1 MTQPRRN
8 IGPPNVGGQADNA
21 GSQPAT
27 GANFRKLQ
35 RHARGVAEWIDAAQ
49 TAGAPALSEAHDH
62 RGGTYGRPLGSA
74 TTAQFSR
81 RIGAGFATSF
91 ALDALFMIPDCT
103 PASGIALR
111 DPSANGGFV
120 APKIWIYAESAAATT
135 ISLNLSVREVGNREN
150 SVFAGLVF
158 NHPGGGKAWL
168 TATDQVVLPS
178 GFVSVSAAAP
188 IGAVTSIEQLCLEI
202 PH

>member
-8 IGPPNVGGQADNA
+8 IGPPSVGGQADHA

-49 TAGAPALSEAHDH
+49 TAGAPALADAHDH

-74 TTAQFSR
+74 ATAQFYR
-81 RIGAGFATSF
+81 RIGVGFAASF
-91 ALDALFMIPDCT
+91 AFDALFMIPDCS
-103 PASGIALR
+103 PPGGVSLR
-111 DPSANGGFV
+111 EPTINGGFCS
-120 APKIWIYAESAAATT
+120 PEIYIYAQSAAATT
-135 ISLNLSVREVGNREN
+135 ISLNLSVKKVGNREN

-168 TATDQVVLPS
+168 QATEQIVLPS
-178 GFVSVSAAAP
+178 GFVSISAAAQ
-188 IGAVTSIEQLCLEI
+188 IGFVTSIEQFCLEV